1 MVGAAI
7 AALAASGQLNNTY
20 IVFSSDNGYHLGQFN
35 LAGGK
40 QTPYEEDVHL
50 PLYIRGPG
58 VAPGSTIPHL
68 VANIDIAVTIAD
80 LAGIDVRNTT
90 AIPTPVDGRSFKD
103 VLLSGGASS
112 PPDAFRQGFLIEKVI
127 TGDDFYHIPTP
138 FVRYTEGNA
147 SADLWTNWRSYPQ
160 GGFPYGGSVFG
171 AVGANGIAGV
181 SNVAGSN
188 TGTGGV
194 TPYPGLQTVT
204 TFPSQG
210 ARFNTFANGNSPA
223 WDHAGAEPHGIPHR
237 LRPDSGEK
245 SRILP

>member
-40 QTPYEEDVHL
+40 QTPNEEDVHL

-112 PPDAFRQGFLIEKVI
+112 PPDAFRQGFLIGEGYHRRRLLSHPHALCALHGGQRIRGSVDQLAVLPAGRLPLRRLRVWRGGRERHRRRQQRGGQQHGHGRRDALPGAAD
-127 TGDDFYHIPTP
+127 GDDVSVAGRALQH
-138 FVRYTEGNA
+138 VRQRQ
-147 SADLWTNWRSYPQ
+147 L
-160 GGFPYGGSVFG
+160 
-171 AVGANGIAGV
+171 AGV
-181 SNVAGSN
+181 GSR
-188 TGTGGV
+188 GC
-194 TPYPGLQTVT
+194 
-204 TFPSQG
+204 
-210 ARFNTFANGNSPA
+210 
-223 WDHAGAEPHGIPHR
+223 
-237 LRPDSGEK
+237 
-245 SRILP
+245 